1 MPTATNNTANVSTT
15 KGVVGGYF
23 FVAPEGTTLPTDNTT
38 SLATAFVNIG
48 YISDAGVVHSK
59 SGSNTNF
66 HDMNMD
72 TIESATSEIDRTMV
86 QKFVEINADALK
98 DARGQ
103 SNVTVSSN
111 LITAK
116 DTNDDMPYRVIV
128 QELVLKGGRKWRRV
142 IPRAKVTDW
151 GDETDLS
158 TELAGFELTYT
169 KFADSTGAYQYD
181 YIDVAAASSN

>member
-1 MPTATNNTANVSTT
+1 MPTTSNNTANVSTA
-15 KGVVGGYF
+15 KGVIGGYF
-23 FVAPEGTTLPTDNTT
+23 FTAPEGTTLPTDNTT
-38 SLATAFVNIG
+38 ALDNAFVNIG

-72 TIESATSEIDRTMV
+72 TIASAASEIDRTMV
-86 QKFVEINADALK
+86 QKFVEVNINALK
-98 DARGQ
+98 EARGQ
-103 SNVTVSSN
+103 TNVTSTTDM
-111 LITAK
+111 ITAK
-116 DTNDDMPYRVIV
+116 DTNDEMPYRSIV

-181 YIDVAAASSN
+181 YIDVVA

>member
-1 MPTATNNTANVSTT
+1 MPTSTNNTANVSTI

-23 FVAPEGTTLPTDNTT
+23 YTAPYGTALPTDNTT
-38 SLATAFVNIG
+38 ALNSAFVNIG

-59 SGSNTNF
+59 SGTTTDF

-72 TIESATSEIDRTMV
+72 AVDSATNEITRTMV
-86 QKFVEINADALK
+86 QKFIEVNEYAVKEAK
-98 DARGQ
+98 GQ
-103 SNVTVSSN
+103 SNVTVANDVMSV
-111 LITAK
+111 K
-116 DTNDDMPYRVIV
+116 DTNDEMPYRSIV

-158 TELAGFELTYT
+158 TELAGWELTYT
-169 KFADSTGAYQYD
+169 KYADDTGCYEYD
-181 YIDVAAASSN
+181 YIDLAS

>member
-1 MPTATNNTANVSTT
+1 MAANSTANVSTT

-23 FVAPEGTTLPTDNTT
+23 YTAPIGTTLPTDNSTT
-38 SLATAFVNIG
+38 LNEAFVNIG

-59 SGSNTNF
+59 SGTNTNF

-72 TIESATSEIDRTMV
+72 TIESASSEIERTMV
-86 QKFVEINADALK
+86 QKFVEINEAALK
-98 DARGQ
+98 EARGQ
-103 SNVTVSSN
+103 SNVTTATS
-111 LITAK
+111 LITVK
-116 DTNDDMPYRVIV
+116 DTNDDMPYRCIV

-142 IPRAKVTDW
+142 IPKAKVTDW

-169 KFADSTGAYQYD
+169 KFADSTGCYQYD
-181 YIDVAAASSN
+181 YIDTVS

>member
-1 MPTATNNTANVSTT
+1 MPTANSTANVSTT
-15 KGVVGGYF
+15 KGVIGGYF
-23 FVAPEGTTLPTDNTT
+23 FTAPEGTTLPTDNTT
-38 SLATAFVNIG
+38 ALDNAFVNIG

-72 TIESATSEIDRTMV
+72 NIASAASEIDRTMV
-86 QKFVEINADALK
+86 QKFVEVNVNALK
-98 DARGQ
+98 EARGQ
-103 SNVTVSSN
+103 TNVTASTTM
-111 LITAK
+111 ITAK
-116 DTNDDMPYRVIV
+116 DTNDDMPYRCIV

-181 YIDVAAASSN
+181 YIDIAS

>member
-1 MPTATNNTANVSTT
+1 MPAAVNNKANVSTT

-23 FVAPEGTTLPTDNTT
+23 YTAPYGTALPTDNTT
-38 SLATAFVNIG
+38 ALNNAFVNIG

-59 SGSNTNF
+59 SGTSTNF
-66 HDMNMD
+66 NDMNMEI
-72 TIESATSEIDRTMV
+72 IEVATSEIERTMV
-86 QKFVEINADALK
+86 QRFVEVNEAALK
-98 DARGQ
+98 EARGQ
-103 SNVTVSSN
+103 SNVTVTTGM
-111 LITAK
+111 ITAK
-116 DTNDDMPYRVIV
+116 DTNDEMPYRSIV

-169 KFADSTGAYQYD
+169 KFSDDTGAYQYD
-181 YIDVAAASSN
+181 YIDTVA

>member
-1 MPTATNNTANVSTT
+1 MPTSNNTANVSTT
-15 KGVVGGYF
+15 KGVIGGYF
-23 FVAPEGTTLPTDNTT
+23 FTAPEGTTLPTDNTT
-38 SLATAFVNIG
+38 ALDNAFVNIG

-72 TIESATSEIDRTMV
+72 TIASAASEIDRTMV
-86 QKFVEINADALK
+86 QKFVEVNVNALK
-98 DARGQ
+98 EARGQ
-103 SNVTVSSN
+103 TNVTTSTTM
-111 LITAK
+111 ITAK
-116 DTNDDMPYRVIV
+116 DTNDDMPYRCIV

-181 YIDVAAASSN
+181 YIDIDS

>member
-1 MPTATNNTANVSTT
+1 MTASTNNTANVSTT

-23 FVAPEGTTLPTDNTT
+23 YVAPEGTTLPTDNSTALN
-38 SLATAFVNIG
+38 SAFVNIG

-59 SGSNTNF
+59 SGTSTNF

-72 TIESATSEIDRTMV
+72 TIENALSEINRTV
-86 QKFVEINADALK
+86 KQKFVEVNADALK
-98 DARGQ
+98 EARGQ
-103 SNVTVSSN
+103 TNVTVANDVIS
-111 LITAK
+111 AK
-116 DTNDDMPYRVIV
+116 DTNDDMPYRCIV

-181 YIDVAAASSN
+181 YIDVAS

>member
-1 MPTATNNTANVSTT
+1 MPTTPNSTANVSTT
-15 KGVVGGYF
+15 KGVIGGYF
-23 FVAPEGTTLPTDNTT
+23 FTAPEGTTLPTDNTT
-38 SLATAFVNIG
+38 ALDNAFVNIG

-72 TIESATSEIDRTMV
+72 TIASAASEIDRTMV
-86 QKFVEINADALK
+86 QKFVEVNVSALK
-98 DARGQ
+98 EARGQ
-103 SNVTVSSN
+103 TNVTASTTM
-111 LITAK
+111 ITAK
-116 DTNDDMPYRVIV
+116 DTNDDMPYRCIV

-181 YIDVAAASSN
+181 YIDIAS

>member
-1 MPTATNNTANVSTT
+1 MPTANSTANVSTT
-15 KGVVGGYF
+15 KGVIGGYF
-23 FVAPEGTTLPTDNTT
+23 FTAPEGTTLPTDNTT
-38 SLATAFVNIG
+38 ALDNAFVNIG

-72 TIESATSEIDRTMV
+72 TIASAASEIDRTMV
-86 QKFVEINADALK
+86 QKFVEVNVNALK
-98 DARGQ
+98 EARGQ
-103 SNVTVSSN
+103 TNVTTN
-111 LITAK
+111 TTMITAK
-116 DTNDDMPYRVIV
+116 DTNDDMPYRCIV
-128 QELVLKGGRKWRRV
+128 QELILKGGRKWRRV

-181 YIDVAAASSN
+181 YIDVAS